1 MPIVPFFNPATGASG
16 GPSNSGGGGTIDWKV
31 VADYDLTTVDTA
43 AATTGTTGS
52 INLTVGGAPFVSLT
66 GIDGVGT
73 GSMTPTNGQGLVFAV
88 TTTGQRSIMFD
99 PDWAALGVSNVFRRI
114 FAVEAQVAIG
124 SLASGAAGYI
134 MMASAASGAS
144 TNSNIASRC
153 TLSAGLYSINARTY
167 HSGAVNDT
175 ADTTT
180 ASPPAAWSASVLRCP
195 EGIEICHGLTTL
207 PANPDLQ
214 TFVGR
219 RRSQDFP
226 TFVKA
231 GSLRLG
237 TDPKLALE
245 LFGNSGGNS
254 SMTVRRLRISVMEV
268 V

>member
-16 GPSNSGGGGTIDWKV
+16 GPSNSGGGGTLDWKV

-52 INLTVGGAPFVSLT
+52 INLTVGGA
-66 GIDGVGT
+66 T
-73 GSMTPTNGQGLVFAV
+73 GSMTPTNGQGLVFSV

-124 SLASGAAGYI
+124 SLASGAAAYI